1 MSEQPSCLALILL
14 DNKDDE
20 TEKGQQQQ
28 ELGEDKEQGACNSD
42 ISSNS
47 DINDNDN
54 HL

>member
-28 ELGEDKEQGACNSD
+28 ELGRIKNKGPVTV
-42 ISSNS
+42 I
-47 DINDNDN
+47 
-54 HL
+54 